1 MNRILRPLALVAGLA
16 IGSSAHAGIPVIDN
30 VAIAKAVQQVAAWGK
45 QYEQMAAQIQE
56 AQKQLQQLETTY
68 QSMTGSRGLGSLL
81 ANPGLPQFLPD
92 EWKTV
97 YETAAGGGYAGISGS
112 LSQIVADEE
121 LAGSVADVEQQIMK
135 RSRETAATD
144 KAAGLRAYD
153 GAKARLVQIEA
164 LVSEINATSD
174 PKAIAE
180 LQARIQAEQA
190 AISNEAT
197 KLQMIA
203 MLQQAEH
210 RLIEEQRAQL
220 NRRIMSG
227 ANTGFPSLRSG
238 TP

>member
-1 MNRILRPLALVAGLA
+1 
-16 IGSSAHAGIPVIDN
+16 
-30 VAIAKAVQQVAAWGK
+30 
-45 QYEQMAAQIQE
+45 MAAQIQE